1 MRCQFLARL
10 RYSVGMSRHQ
20 TPKTR
25 SPLRLLLGV
34 LCIGLVLLGLAL
46 STTHTHA
53 QGSALHAD
61 CSLCVVAH
69 SGVQISAVAAQLPVT
84 QVFATVDFVFPSDAP
99 AKELPRSALF
109 TRPPPADAHLS

>member
-1 MRCQFLARL
+1 ML
-10 RYSVGMSRHQ
+10 RRP

-25 SPLRLLLGV
+25 SPLRLFLGV
-34 LCIGLVLLGLAL
+34 LCIVLVLLGAIV

-53 QGSALHAD
+53 QGSASHAD
-61 CSLCVVAH
+61 CCLCVVAH
-69 SGVQISAVAAQLPVT
+69 SGVQISAVVVQLPVA
-84 QVFATVDFVFPSDAP
+84 QVFATVDFAFPSDEP